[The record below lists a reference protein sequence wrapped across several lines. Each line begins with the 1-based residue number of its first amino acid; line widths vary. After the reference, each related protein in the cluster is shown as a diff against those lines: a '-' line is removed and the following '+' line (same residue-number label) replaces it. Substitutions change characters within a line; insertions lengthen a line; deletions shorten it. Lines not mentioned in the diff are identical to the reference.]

1 MESTE
6 RHHRNKVKLK
16 REAAAFDTFDSS
28 TWDNVKFEFFSPEF
42 KANSLS
48 LFLSSSLLLSSV
60 FLPWNTWKRSLL
72 LQATRSQQI
81 VEENEELLICD
92 LIVGEEEH
100 DSLILFTSSFVHVL
114 QVRFQV
120 RQAIG
125 TGDHDHVGHV
135 LANKGLN
142 GDAYLGRGA
151 RAVTFG
157 PTFGPLVDLTQVT
170 SEDWIS
176 QGHVESKWCVC
187 PNKTEPR
194 MGEKHGKN
202 WWLAPMKV
210 SMDDWFKL
218 ISSVTWTCLTPAG
231 YFPVFPYQWNPSRS
245 TSWVRSVKRHWGDL
259 SSADRYRQLPPA
271 KDGLQGPLLTEWY
284 VPADGW
290 ILVAMNIQD
299 MQKKNAGNKWNG
311 SWLCI
316 CHHWSFPTSESFPMA
331 RWTNLGPDG
340 LETMRQMRAT
350 CFMASSKRTRS
361 MAA

>member
-1 MESTE
+1 M
-6 RHHRNKVKLK
+6 
-16 REAAAFDTFDSS
+16 
-28 TWDNVKFEFFSPEF
+28 KFEFFSPEF

-81 VEENEELLICD
+81 VEENEELLIRD

-151 RAVTFG
+151 RAVLTFG
-157 PTFGPLVDLTQVT
+157 PTYWPLVDLTQVT

-176 QGHVESKWCVC
+176 QGHVESK
-187 PNKTEPR
+187 
-194 MGEKHGKN
+194 
-202 WWLAPMKV
+202 
-210 SMDDWFKL
+210 
-218 ISSVTWTCLTPAG
+218 
-231 YFPVFPYQWNPSRS
+231 
-245 TSWVRSVKRHWGDL
+245 
-259 SSADRYRQLPPA
+259 
-271 KDGLQGPLLTEWY
+271 
-284 VPADGW
+284 
-290 ILVAMNIQD
+290 
-299 MQKKNAGNKWNG
+299 
-311 SWLCI
+311 
-316 CHHWSFPTSESFPMA
+316 
-331 RWTNLGPDG
+331 
-340 LETMRQMRAT
+340 
-350 CFMASSKRTRS
+350 
-361 MAA
+361 